1 MVPLNKNAQGFTLT
15 ELLSVIVILGVLTMA
30 GIQVNLQQKNR
41 EEVNAL
47 TSSLAG
53 WLEQVRKSALL
64 GAGCTAT
71 VNSSISGNAVVASAT
86 LTNSNSQITSP
97 TACLSNN
104 PLKSDDIASISPQSR
119 FTISGQQI
127 QFTPRGTVNQAS
139 GSSTNLVITRSPGGP
154 SRCIAIAGLIGNIS
168 ISKGDGCGDQQT
180 F

>member
-1 MVPLNKNAQGFTLT
+1 MVPLKQHVQGFTLT
-15 ELLSVIVILGVLTMA
+15 ELLSVIVILGVLTMT

-71 VNSSISGNAVVASAT
+71 VNSFISGNAVVASAT
-86 LTNSNSQITSP
+86 LTNTSSQINSP

-104 PLKSDDIASISPQSR
+104 PLRSDDVASISPQSK
-119 FTISGQQI
+119 FTISGQQV
-127 QFTPRGTVNQAS
+127 QFTPRGTVNQTS
-139 GSSTNLVITRSPGGP
+139 GSSTNLVIMRNPGGP
-154 SRCIAIAGLIGNIS
+154 SRCIAITGLIGHIS
-168 ISKGDGCGDQQT
+168 ISKGDECGDQQT